1 MRDVAREER
10 QRRPAVKRSRIHQSP
25 TLFPRKNLL
34 KKEARLASDTD
45 RDSKQEIQRSTKY
58 LYIYSRS
65 ILHSSLTSAMAPT
78 PRRGGGAER
87 GQISKPRPPCRPE
100 GAAGPN
106 IAQRLQICITSEKTR
121 YISVVLPSQINRTAV
136 QVKKILS
143 YEDVSLRFWL
153 A

>member
-1 MRDVAREER
+1 MSWISRGGLEGTSCVQHTAALVKGGSERLKVMSATRDVAREER

-45 RDSKQEIQRSTKY
+45 RDSKQEFQRSTKY

-87 GQISKPRPPCRPE
+87 GQVPKPRQPCRPE

-106 IAQRLQICITSEKTR
+106 IAKRDCR
-121 YISVVLPSQINRTAV
+121 SVL
-136 QVKKILS
+136 
-143 YEDVSLRFWL
+143 L